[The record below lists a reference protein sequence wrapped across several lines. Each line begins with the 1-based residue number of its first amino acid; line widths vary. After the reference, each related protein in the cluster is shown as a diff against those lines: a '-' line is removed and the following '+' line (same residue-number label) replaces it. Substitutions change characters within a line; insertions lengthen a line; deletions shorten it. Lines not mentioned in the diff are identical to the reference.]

1 MLNHKK
7 VLLLLTGFLCLT
19 VVLFSQEIQSREMEI
34 SKMKQQNMTIVKMF
48 VDEISQKL
56 PQKIDAYTTLEKV
69 EGKNTTIIYTF
80 EINTGAKSDEAVK
93 KEDKTRMKNAVTQG
107 ICQSSKRFLQADI
120 DITYIYRSAASK
132 AELFHFNVNKE
143 ICSL

>member
-1 MLNHKK
+1 MPHPKK

-48 VDEISQKL
+48 ADEISQKL

-93 KEDKTRMKNAVTQG
+93 KEDKTRMKKAVTHG

>member
-1 MLNHKK
+1 MPHPKK

-48 VDEISQKL
+48 ADEISQKL

-93 KEDKTRMKNAVTQG
+93 KEDKTRMKKAVTHG

-132 AELFHFNVNKE
+132 TELFHFNVNKE